1 MATPL
6 LRAEMLLFVGTALTG
21 AVLAVAYCLLCLF
34 RHLIS
39 MGKRW
44 SGVTDV
50 LFFVVA
56 AFVAYTTIYR
66 LGNGVIR
73 YYAACGLVLGAAMI
87 RSIVKCGEKRLQKRR
102 YHRKMN
108 STEEVFDK

>member
-6 LRAEMLLFVGTALTG
+6 LRAEMLLFAGTIVTG
-21 AVLAVAYCLLCLF
+21 AMLAVAYCLLCLF
-34 RHLIS
+34 RHLVS
-39 MGKRW
+39 MNKHLT
-44 SGVTDV
+44 GVTDV
-50 LFFVVA
+50 LFFVAA

-73 YYAACGLVLGAAMI
+73 YYAACGLVLGAAVI

-108 STEEVFDK
+108 NTEEVFDK